1 MMKGSESVT
10 FDEFL
15 MSKEQI
21 YDCRYPIIKAKYN
34 EKLDFLYTPNFGT
47 YTFDDNLKFVGIFD
61 NEHQKL
67 YGDSFYFNPK
77 YADEI
82 KTDLFAGNVSDI
94 RKTLFEELDEM
105 LYQYLIENE
114 EKIISMSKPIF
125 DKYIL
130 INNNY
135 KLVKDRAIDNYIFSE
150 EVIKPKF
157 HIDSTMYK
165 KDAKNTI
172 LKYIQTPKKILNEL
186 FGEYLN
192 NEEKRRVIRY
202 EDSIME
208 LDEKAEMGLR
218 LLEYRLEEK
227 LTDEIGKNPTRLQ
240 KKKHDIYSA
249 IENVDAQMLTISIEK
264 EHEKFS
270 FKYPK
275 DKLCQFSISTWYI
288 PDMPTRA
295 TVEYFY
301 GKTGNWEEILIGDI
315 KNVSYRGK
323 ALYEDK
329 EMEHLKNI
337 EQENE
342 EELFD

>member
-1 MMKGSESVT
+1 MT

-47 YTFDDNLKFVGIFD
+47 FTFDDNLNFVGIFD

-77 YADEI
+77 YAEEI
-82 KTDLFAGNVSDI
+82 KTEFFAGNVSDI
-94 RKTLFEELDEM
+94 RKTLFEELDKM
-105 LYQYLIENE
+105 LYQYLNDNE
-114 EKIISMSKPIF
+114 EKIVSLAEPF
-125 DKYIL
+125 FEKYIS

-135 KLVKDRAIDNYIFSE
+135 KLVKERAIDNYIFNE

-157 HIDSTMYK
+157 HTDSNMYK

-186 FGEYLN
+186 FGEYIN
-192 NEEKRRVIRY
+192 NEEKIKVIRY

-208 LDEKAEMGLR
+208 LDEKAQMGLR
-218 LLEYRLEEK
+218 LLEYRLEEN
-227 LTDEIGKNPTRLQ
+227 LTDEISKNPTKLQ
-240 KKKHDIYSA
+240 KKKHDVYSA
-249 IENVDAQMLTISIEK
+249 IENVDAQMLTISIQKDNE
-264 EHEKFS
+264 S
-270 FKYPK
+270 LNFKYPK
-275 DKLCQFSISTWYI
+275 DRLCRFSINRWDI
-288 PDMPTRA
+288 PDMATRS
-295 TVEYFY
+295 TVEYLY
-301 GKTGNWEEILIGDI
+301 GRTGNWEELLIGDI
-315 KNVSYRGK
+315 KKISYRGK

-329 EMEHLKNI
+329 EMENVKNI